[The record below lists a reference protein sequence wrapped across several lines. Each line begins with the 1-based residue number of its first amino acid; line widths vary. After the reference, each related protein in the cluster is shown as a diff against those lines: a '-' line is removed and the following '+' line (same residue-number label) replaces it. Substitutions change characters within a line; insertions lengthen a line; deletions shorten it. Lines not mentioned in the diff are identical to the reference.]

1 MKYDTL
7 GAYREYLAT
16 ARRFRPDTIR
26 TYYNR
31 LDHLLEGQS
40 LTHTV
45 EKLDIAK
52 IIENLSKITYKNH
65 FSQSKNALLHFLAFL
80 NISIR
85 DEHLEEIEKLERN
98 TRKKY
103 RSLKKADFKE
113 IDKKIKYLKNKK
125 LKLSYQVMIE
135 TGLRVFEVA
144 QITPNDCTISND
156 EIQLS
161 FIGKGGKK
169 EEVII
174 LKKENPTLYENIK
187 EKTETTKKADKMFY
201 SAIYLQKEA
210 QRLGITCHNLRRA
223 YAKLE
228 YKKTKSREDVRKKL
242 RHTNIKTTNIYLR
255 SKIKV

>member
-7 GAYREYLAT
+7 GAYREYLTT
-16 ARRFRPDTIR
+16 ARRLRPDTVR

-31 LDHLLEGQS
+31 LDRLLEGQS
-40 LTHTV
+40 LIHTV

-80 NISIR
+80 NISIS
-85 DEHLEEIEKLERN
+85 DEHLKQIENLEKN

-103 RSLKKADFKE
+103 RKLKKADFKE

-144 QITPNDCTISND
+144 QITPNDCTVSKD
-156 EIQLS
+156 EIQFS
-161 FIGKGGKK
+161 FIGKGGERQETTFFKK
-169 EEVII
+169 D
-174 LKKENPTLYENIK
+174 NPQLFKQLK
-187 EKTETTKKADKMFY
+187 EKIETMKKTDKMFY

-210 QRLGITCHNLRRA
+210 KRLGITCHNLRRA

-228 YKKTKSREDVRKKL
+228 YKKTKSKEVVRKKL

>member
-7 GAYREYLAT
+7 GAYREYLTT
-16 ARRFRPDTIR
+16 ARRLRPDTVR

-31 LDHLLEGQS
+31 LDRLLEGQS
-40 LTHTV
+40 LIHTV
-45 EKLDIAK
+45 EKLDISK

-85 DEHLEEIEKLERN
+85 DEHLEQIENLERN

-103 RSLKKADFKE
+103 RKLKKADFKE
-113 IDKKIKYLKNKK
+113 IDKKIKHLKNKK
-125 LKLSYQVMIE
+125 LKLSYQVIIE
-135 TGLRVFEVA
+135 TGLRVFEDA
-144 QITPNDCTISND
+144 QITPNDCMISND
-156 EIQLS
+156 EIRLS

-174 LKKENPTLYENIK
+174 LKKENPTLYQQLR
-187 EKTETTKKADKMFY
+187 EKIETTKKTDKLFY
-201 SAIYLQKEA
+201 SANYLQQHA
-210 QRLGITCHNLRRA
+210 QKHGFRCHDLRRA

-228 YKKTKSREDVRKKL
+228 YKKTKSKEDVRKKL
-242 RHTNIKTTNIYLR
+242 RHTNTKTTNIYLR
-255 SKIKV
+255 SKIKI